1 MSVKRNHKRS
11 EKAAAVVSEAVVM
24 AVAAVVS
31 EAVVM
36 AAAVVSVAVVTAAI
50 VVVAAAVIAVVIVI
64 SFIKKFINN
73 TGGDHTP
80 PFIFPCIQL

>member
-1 MSVKRNHKRS
+1 M
-11 EKAAAVVSEAVVM
+11 AAVAVDSVVVVM
-24 AVAAVVS
+24 AVIVVAAVV
-31 EAVVM
+31 
-36 AAAVVSVAVVTAAI
+36 
-50 VVVAAAVIAVVIVI
+50 VIAVEIDI